1 MGTFLTVMFI
11 LFVIVVFIALVIFF
25 GIAAMAFGEEF
36 ADYVH
41 DVSEEYFELKRNKAI
56 KIKFKKRWS
65 DKGTYMEIDLF
76 GTQCTCGSV
85 AEMVAW
91 LKERGVE

>member
-1 MGTFLTVMFI
+1 MGTFLTIMFC
-11 LFVIVVFIALVIFF
+11 LFVVVVFIALIVVFCV
-25 GIAAMAFGEEF
+25 AVSAFGEEF
-36 ADYVH
+36 YDYVQEA
-41 DVSEEYFELKRNKAI
+41 SEEYFELKRHKAI

-65 DKGTYMEIDLF
+65 DKDTYMEIDLF

-91 LKERGVE
+91 LKEQGVE